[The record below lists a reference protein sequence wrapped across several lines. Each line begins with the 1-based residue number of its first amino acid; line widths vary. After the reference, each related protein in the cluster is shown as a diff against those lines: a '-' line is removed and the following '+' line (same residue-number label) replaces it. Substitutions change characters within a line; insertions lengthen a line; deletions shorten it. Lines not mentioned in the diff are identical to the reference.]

1 MNRNLIFRAVF
12 LAVFIY
18 LFTIG
23 INRIYKDKNIDYIST
38 SLIFYDLFMPYILG
52 IVLAVI
58 GKFHFVMNKNKLIFM
73 TALNIVIFLVEIVV
87 MAAVK
92 LAIATEVYVLISL
105 CLAFV
110 INTTL
115 LELGYGRK

>member
-73 TALNIVIFLVEIVV
+73 AALNIVIFLVEIVV

-115 LELGYGRK
+115 LELDYGRK

>member
-1 MNRNLIFRAVF
+1 MNRNLIFRVVLLAVF
-12 LAVFIY
+12 LY

-38 SLIFYDLFMPYILG
+38 SLIFYDLFMPYLLG
-52 IVLAVI
+52 IVLSVI
-58 GKFHFVMNKNKLIFM
+58 GKYHFAMNKKKLIFM
-73 TALNIVIFLVEIVV
+73 GIVNLVVFLVEIVA

-110 INTTL
+110 LNTTL
-115 LELGYGRK
+115 LELDYGQK